1 MYEIG
6 EHKFVSTYISGAQVC
21 FLITVLGPM
30 SLVID
35 FVRLCLTMRWFYLQD
50 NLVHIVVM
58 IHSVS

>member
-1 MYEIG
+1 MKLANINLSPRKLRG
-6 EHKFVSTYISGAQVC
+6 RRFVFNHRART
-21 FLITVLGPM
+21 M

-35 FVRLCLTMRWFYLQD
+35 FVRLCLTMRWFNLQD